1 MQLVI
6 ICSQITSGFH
16 SSLARG
22 AQINFLASNRFW
34 GNNHKDPNHNNKNDE
49 NCTYND
55 YNDRLIKFI
64 MILRNNPGKGQTG
77 SGIYTSDGVIFIFF
91 LKYKYTNTLHKRR
104 STFYFPTPHICTCKG
119 LMYDMSVSY
128 MLSQSQ
134 FCALTDERDE
144 HWLIDVNL

>member
-91 LKYKYTNTLHKRR
+91 LKYKYTNTQIHKFAN
-104 STFYFPTPHICTCKG
+104 TNTQIHKYINPQTQIHKYITQATEYLLFPHA
-119 LMYDMSVSY
+119 SY
-128 MLSQSQ
+128 MYL
-134 FCALTDERDE
+134 
-144 HWLIDVNL
+144 

>member
-1 MQLVI
+1 MKTTEPWSLQLVI

-91 LKYKYTNTLHKRR
+91 LKYKYTNT
-104 STFYFPTPHICTCKG
+104 
-119 LMYDMSVSY
+119 
-128 MLSQSQ
+128 
-134 FCALTDERDE
+134 
-144 HWLIDVNL
+144 